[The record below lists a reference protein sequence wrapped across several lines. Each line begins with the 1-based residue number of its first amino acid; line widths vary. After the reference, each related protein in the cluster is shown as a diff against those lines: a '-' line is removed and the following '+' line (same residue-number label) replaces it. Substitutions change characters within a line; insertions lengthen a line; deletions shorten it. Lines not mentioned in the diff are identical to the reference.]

1 MRVEIFPER
10 TGAEKIDG
18 SPPDGN
24 ANIWVIRENF
34 TCKAAK
40 ARKRCW
46 QAEAIVP
53 ESKLA

>member
-46 QAEAIVP
+46 QADAIVP